1 MMLNP
6 WSAFPLV
13 DISDAADVCPIR
25 HTSIAAIHRD
35 TEAYVLVCGIQRRGQ
50 SPKHDPLAPY
60 FAFTVVSTLI
70 TCKGLCCMDALAGPT
85 AVGLARA

>member
-35 TEAYVLVCGIQRRGQ
+35 TEAYVLVAVFSGVAKVPSMIRWRLILRL
-50 SPKHDPLAPY
+50 PL
-60 FAFTVVSTLI
+60 
-70 TCKGLCCMDALAGPT
+70 
-85 AVGLARA
+85 